1 MATTMNTIDELVER
15 IDIVYESR
23 KIYTAIVV
31 SDENLDTIYDSL
43 ESRMYPCLLM
53 SHATQQE
60 IEDLPN
66 KTILCTTD
74 EYTSHETNE
83 ILRDVNV
90 DCVFFVGLN
99 TFTHCVNHI
108 VGKQRQQFIFTL

>member
-1 MATTMNTIDELVER
+1 MKTIDEIVKR

-31 SDENLDTIYDSL
+31 SDENIDAIYDSL
-43 ESRMYPCLLM
+43 ESKMYPCLLM

-66 KTILCTTD
+66 KTIVCTTD
-74 EYTSHETNE
+74 EFTSLETNE
-83 ILRDVNV
+83 ILSDINV
-90 DCVFFVGLN
+90 DCVFFVGLH

-108 VGKQRQQFIFTL
+108 VGKQRQQFIFTI